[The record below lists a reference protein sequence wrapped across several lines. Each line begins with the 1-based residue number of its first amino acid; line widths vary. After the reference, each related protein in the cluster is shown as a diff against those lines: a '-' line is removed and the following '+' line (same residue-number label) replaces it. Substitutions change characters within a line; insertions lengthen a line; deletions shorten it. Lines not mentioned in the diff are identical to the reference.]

1 MKFLIY
7 RWIPLAAL
15 IGALTACDSGKT
27 LPQETSNAGEEE
39 AATNRIEIPNTVRRN
54 LGITFAKV
62 ERRNVAATLRVP
74 GAFELKPLAKHE
86 YRLQLASQ
94 IRFAVDQFD
103 SVEPGTLLFEFQSPK
118 WRELQT
124 QIDQAVAEYEKTSLK
139 YKTLTQRIEALAK
152 AEFKRVDLESEATV
166 LEAELSGREAELTAA
181 LATAANVLNAYASTQ
196 ENTLSF
202 EDLLAPIDADG
213 RPVPRYK
220 TIQWIKVKAVESGVV
235 ESLALTD
242 GSFAEATELVLT
254 TIDPTQLRFRALGLQ
269 SDLAKFDR
277 ASEVRIVPHQGN
289 ASDLNESL
297 RAELTIGL
305 AADPVQRTVP
315 LFADPVEQRPW
326 ARPGLSAFLEVT
338 TASTG
343 RVVLA
348 IPRSAV
354 VKDGIVHVFF
364 KRDPLDPNKA
374 IRIEADLGLDD
385 GRWIEVKSDLGPND
399 EVVLEGAYELKLASA
414 QSGTSQK
421 GGHFHADGSY
431 HGEH

>member
-27 LPQETSNAGEEE
+27 ALQETGNAGEEA

-86 YRLQLASQ
+86 YRLQLPSQ

-103 SVEPGTLLFEFQSPK
+103 SVEPGMLLFEFQSPQ
-118 WRELQT
+118 WRELQS
-124 QIDQAVAEYEKTSLK
+124 QIDQAFAEYEKTSLK
-139 YKTLTQRIEALAK
+139 YEALTERIEALAK

-166 LEAELSGREAELTAA
+166 LKAELSGREAELTAA
-181 LATAANVLNAYASTQ
+181 LATATNVLNAYASTE
-196 ENTLSF
+196 ENILNF
-202 EDLLAPIDADG
+202 EDLLAPIDVEG

-220 TIQWIKVKAVESGVV
+220 TIQWIQVKAVEPGVV

-242 GSFAEATELVLT
+242 GSFAGATELVLT

-269 SDLAKFDR
+269 SDLTKFDQ
-277 ASEVRIVPHQGN
+277 ASEVRIVPHQGS

-297 RAELTIGL
+297 PAELTIGL
-305 AADPVQRTVP
+305 AGDPVQRTVP
-315 LFADPVEQRPW
+315 LFADPLEPRPW

-374 IRIEADLGLDD
+374 IRIEADLGVDD
-385 GRWIEVKSDLGPND
+385 GRWIEVKSELGPND